1 MFSIAD
7 ALNVYGLLA
16 CALGLLWYYST
27 ATFDHWKK
35 RNVKFK
41 KPIPFFGNTAGFLLL
56 REPIHATFDKLY
68 NHFEDEPYGGLYQLR
83 NPVLMIRDP
92 ELIADIFIKDFKHF
106 YDHEVQAFVNFD
118 KDLNPLNGHLFSSE
132 GERWRALRQKMSPI
146 FTSGKLKYMHEQ
158 IYGCVR
164 ILDESVATKT
174 EDGVAEMDIKKLF
187 QGLTIDVIGTCAFGL
202 TCNATSSEFTKFRE
216 MGEKVFKFKV
226 RDIIRFIISVIS
238 KKILTIIRLPD
249 IPKDV
254 QDFYLKVVLDTIT
267 YRRSRG
273 ETRNDALQ
281 LLMNLQ
287 NTHYDEK
294 YAVSEDRE
302 TILKNGEFLVTN
314 SEIISHTSLSFTKIC
329 IKFP

>member
-7 ALNVYGLLA
+7 VLNVYGLLA
-16 CALGLLWYYST
+16 CALGLFWYYST
-27 ATFDHWKK
+27 ATYDHWKK

-56 REPIHATFDKLY
+56 LEPMHVTFGKIY
-68 NHFEDEPYGGLYQLR
+68 NYFKDEPYAGIYQMR
-83 NPVLMIRDP
+83 NPVLMIKDP

-106 YDHEVQAFVNFD
+106 YDHEVQTFVNFN
-118 KDLNPLNGHLFSSE
+118 KELNPLNGHLFSSE
-132 GERWRALRQKMSPI
+132 GERWRVLRQKMSPI

-164 ILDESVATKT
+164 ALDESMATKT
-174 EDGVAEMDIKKLF
+174 EDGDAEMDLKKLF

-202 TCNATSSEFTKFRE
+202 TCNATSTGFTKFRE
-216 MGEKVFKFKV
+216 MGEEVFKLKV
-226 RDIIRFIISVIS
+226 RDIIRLIISVIS
-238 KKILTIIRLPD
+238 KKILNIIQLPD
-249 IPKDV
+249 VRKEV
-254 QDFYLKVVLDTIT
+254 QDFYLQVVLDTIT

-287 NTHYDEK
+287 NAHYDEK
-294 YAVSEDRE
+294 YAVSENRE
-302 TILKNGEFLVTN
+302 TILKNGELLVTN
-314 SEIISHTSLSFTKIC
+314 S
-329 IKFP
+329 